1 MLNDFDYFYIL
12 IKLNSQINI
21 LVIKINILFIIIIN
35 MEYF

>member
-21 LVIKINILFIIIIN
+21 LVIKINILFIIINI
-35 MEYF
+35 EYF